1 MGTVSDDGR
10 NIIPDPGVG
19 KPKFCC
25 GASLDDNPPPSTGDG
40 GCKDSCVCSGGGGG
54 SGGGS
59 GGNSPGCG
67 GGGIGDPVDPY
78 SGVFTYSESELAF
91 PPPSIIR
98 VERLYNSGNTNVG
111 PFGRGTNMNYERF
124 LLTQGNNALTY
135 ITPDGSRY
143 ILSKNADGSYTN
155 GMYPFLRGVKGYLN
169 ADNTKTL
176 KLRDG
181 WTYTFTDVGWLI
193 REEDNNG
200 NWVSLPRDYNTGK
213 ITDIYDNL
221 GNHVSV
227 TIKSIPHGATT
238 YYVIS
243 SLAFGTKVITYSY
256 GANERLTS
264 VTDPEGNVTSYTYDS
279 FNRVVS
285 IINKRGITQVTNV
298 YDSNGRVIR
307 QTHADGGVFNI
318 DYTVVGGTVTET
330 KEKRPDGSTTVYRFN
345 NAGYR

>member
-19 KPKFCC
+19 IPKFCC
-25 GASLDDNPPPSTGDG
+25 GASLDDNPPPSPGDG

-59 GGNSPGCG
+59 GGNSPGSG

-155 GMYPFLRGVKGYLN
+155 GMNPFLSGVKGYLN

-193 REEDNNG
+193 TRKIRGQPLTKDN
-200 NWVSLPRDYNTGK
+200 DFIYN
-213 ITDIYDNL
+213 
-221 GNHVSV
+221 SQ
-227 TIKSIPHGATT
+227 
-238 YYVIS
+238 
-243 SLAFGTKVITYSY
+243 
-256 GANERLTS
+256 RL
-264 VTDPEGNVTSYTYDS
+264 
-279 FNRVVS
+279 
-285 IINKRGITQVTNV
+285 
-298 YDSNGRVIR
+298 
-307 QTHADGGVFNI
+307 
-318 DYTVVGGTVTET
+318 
-330 KEKRPDGSTTVYRFN
+330 
-345 NAGYR
+345 